1 MKKFKLITLLGIRPD
16 YIRTHKLIELLDNH
30 NARELEHILVHSG
43 QHYDPELFKIFLKEL
58 KIRQPD
64 IDLEVGLTLKKRGA
78 SNHAYQVA
86 LFSQRVFDL
95 IEKLKPDAVMYLGD
109 TNTILSSVTVA
120 RCGVPVIHLEAGGR
134 SFDWRMPE
142 EKNRIVVDHLSDV
155 LYCYLKRYKEILLSE
170 GIEEFRIKVIGN
182 IIVDALKNFSLQA
195 DQSNILKNLGI
206 KQKEFILATLHRE
219 ENINKKEVLKQ
230 KLLDIMRFAQENN
243 LPVIFPI
250 MPRARAT
257 LKKFNLI
264 SVLENELVIKT
275 KPLGFLDFLK
285 LEKTARLIVTDSGT
299 VQEEALILGT
309 PCVVA
314 RRSTERPE
322 TIWAGAT
329 ILQGLEKKNS
339 LYKKAIAAFKLKVN
353 WDRTVL
359 NPQGGSPSERA
370 YEDLIQKIQSGF
382 FEKSRKYEFI
392 KSNKFARQSYGKR

>member
-16 YIRTHKLIELLDNH
+16 YIRMHKLIKLLDNH
-30 NARELEHILVHSG
+30 GRGLEHILVHSG
-43 QHYDPELFKIFLKEL
+43 QHYDPELFGVFLKEL
-58 KIRQPD
+58 NIRQPD
-64 IDLEVGLTLKKRGA
+64 IDLEVGLTLKKRGV

-134 SFDWRMPE
+134 SYDWRMPE
-142 EKNRIVVDHLSDV
+142 EKNRIVIDHVSDA

-182 IIVDALKNFSLQA
+182 IIVDALKNFGSRA
-195 DQSNILKNLGI
+195 DTSNILQTLGVEE
-206 KQKEFILATLHRE
+206 KKFILVTLHRE
-219 ENINKKEVLKQ
+219 ENINKYEILKQ
-230 KLLDIMRFAQENN
+230 KLLDITRFAKEKKM
-243 LPVIFPI
+243 PVVFPI
-250 MPRARAT
+250 MPRVRAT
-257 LKKFNLI
+257 LKKFNLT
-264 SVLENELVIKT
+264 SVLDNELVIKT

-299 VQEEALILGT
+299 VQEEAFILGT

-329 ILQGLEKKNS
+329 ILQGLERKNS
-339 LYKKAIAAFKLKVN
+339 LYKKVIAVFKLEVH

-370 YEDLIQKIQSGF
+370 YKDLIKKIQSDF

-392 KSNKFARQSYGKR
+392 KSNLFVKQAYGNKN